1 MDISKE
7 LAERDSLLTKN
18 MNVKFNKQY
27 FVKNYGIQEVHFD
40 IVEPP
45 APVVGG
51 FNTRPKDK
59 SEVGK
64 AEKVAKANGEFSES
78 LAYHTDE
85 LLAQFSDK
93 ELQFHMSSVLK
104 PIFDLVDNSQSY
116 NEVLSVLDSLK
127 PTMNSA
133 EIELKL
139 TKLIWIAQIL
149 GSKDVRDGV

>member
-1 MDISKE
+1 
-7 LAERDSLLTKN
+7 
-18 MNVKFNKQY
+18 
-27 FVKNYGIQEVHFD
+27 
-40 IVEPP
+40 
-45 APVVGG
+45 
-51 FNTRPKDK
+51 
-59 SEVGK
+59 
-64 AEKVAKANGEFSES
+64 
-78 LAYHTDE
+78 
-85 LLAQFSDK
+85 
-93 ELQFHMSSVLK
+93 MSSVLK